1 MASHEQIYTTKIL
14 LNSEQATKEID
25 KLDKKVKELKKRR
38 KDIDPLDSKAIQAA
52 NKEIEKQEKKLGIMR
67 NRLTGINKALDDM
80 SAVFNGYYVKWDK
93 TNRWRHPGKDQ

>member
-38 KDIDPLDSKAIQAA
+38 KDIDPLDSKAIVVSH
-52 NKEIEKQEKKLGIMR
+52 
-67 NRLTGINKALDDM
+67 LT
-80 SAVFNGYYVKWDK
+80 
-93 TNRWRHPGKDQ
+93 

>member
-38 KDIDPLDSKAIQAA
+38 KDIDPLDSKAIRFISL
-52 NKEIEKQEKKLGIMR
+52 NII
-67 NRLTGINKALDDM
+67 T
-80 SAVFNGYYVKWDK
+80 VKNLCGVNDCYIDNC
-93 TNRWRHPGKDQ
+93 TDFE